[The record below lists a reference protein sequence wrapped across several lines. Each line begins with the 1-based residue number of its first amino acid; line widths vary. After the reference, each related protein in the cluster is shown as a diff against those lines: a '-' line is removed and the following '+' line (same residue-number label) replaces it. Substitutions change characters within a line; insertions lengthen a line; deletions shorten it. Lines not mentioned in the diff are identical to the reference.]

1 MFILLYFSAKYF
13 ISKELILIKNS
24 NILLKPKYD
33 VVFQSLF
40 SDKNKKETGY
50 LISAILDKNVE
61 VIKVNTEFSN
71 IREFPEEKIGRL
83 DLLAET
89 SENELVHIELQLVDK
104 KNTIDRLLYSMC
116 ENLSKQL
123 NRGDDYKKIR
133 KTITIALLD
142 FELDELKDIDEMHSA
157 WKWMCDEKVLTNI
170 QELHIIQMTKA
181 KYEYEKNKNNI
192 LAQWIL
198 FILDP
203 NNKEVKS
210 IMSDNNEIKETTK
223 KLENISEDEDVR
235 KRAEILE
242 RWELEEQWGKA
253 SLIEYGEKQGIKKGI
268 EKGEL
273 QGRQDEK
280 IKIAKNLISLG
291 MKPTDISKATNLTLK
306 EIESL
311 VNNSQ

>member
-1 MFILLYFSAKYF
+1 LYFSAKYF

-192 LAQWIL
+192 LAQWI
-198 FILDP
+198 FR
-203 NNKEVKS
+203 N
-210 IMSDNNEIKETTK
+210 
-223 KLENISEDEDVR
+223 
-235 KRAEILE
+235 
-242 RWELEEQWGKA
+242 
-253 SLIEYGEKQGIKKGI
+253 
-268 EKGEL
+268 
-273 QGRQDEK
+273 
-280 IKIAKNLISLG
+280 
-291 MKPTDISKATNLTLK
+291 
-306 EIESL
+306 
-311 VNNSQ
+311 